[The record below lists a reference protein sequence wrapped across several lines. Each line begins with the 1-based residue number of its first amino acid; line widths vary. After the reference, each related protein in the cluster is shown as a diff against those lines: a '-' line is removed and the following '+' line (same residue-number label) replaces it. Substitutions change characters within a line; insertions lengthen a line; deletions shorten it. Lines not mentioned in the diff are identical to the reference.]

1 MVNGQILKWN
11 STTEKWE
18 NANESGGSG
27 VERYDFEPAAKGIWD
42 GTNKCWNLT
51 LTEAEAQ
58 AINAKAFTDVCYISA
73 LLELSTT
80 DNMLFATVMSGVEA
94 LGTVTAYGG
103 VTNPYVAQ
111 GEYLVN
117 VMITLTWNEGYTE
130 VTGGTIKFTPYTLTQ
145 LS

>member
-1 MVNGQILKWN
+1 
-11 STTEKWE
+11 
-18 NANESGGSG
+18 
-27 VERYDFEPAAKGIWD
+27 
-42 GTNKCWNLT
+42 
-51 LTEAEAQ
+51 
-58 AINAKAFTDVCYISA
+58 
-73 LLELSTT
+73 
-80 DNMLFATVMSGVEA
+80 MLFATVMSGVEA